1 MRKRKKAVEIKCE
14 EAIKKIDKLLLNPEE
29 QKKYGLFERPLNQM
43 KKEIEEMKNILDKT
57 KFKPMYGKFISD
69 IPYAN
74 EELIDYF
81 LEVSVFYNKY
91 T

>member
-1 MRKRKKAVEIKCE
+1 
-14 EAIKKIDKLLLNPEE
+14 
-29 QKKYGLFERPLNQM
+29 M

-57 KFKPMYGKFISD
+57 KFKPMYGRFISD
-69 IPYAN
+69 IPYVD

>member
-14 EAIKKIDKLLLNPEE
+14 EAIKKIDKLLLNSEE

-57 KFKPMYGKFISD
+57 KFKPMYGRFISD
-69 IPYAN
+69 IPYAD

>member
-1 MRKRKKAVEIKCE
+1 
-14 EAIKKIDKLLLNPEE
+14 
-29 QKKYGLFERPLNQM
+29 M
-43 KKEIEEMKNILDKT
+43 KKEIKEMKTILDKT
-57 KFKPMYGKFISD
+57 KFKPIYGRFISD
-69 IPYAN
+69 ILYAN